1 MDQKTKKII
10 TMYGG
15 LHPRSNAE
23 WLYLP
28 RGEGGRG
35 LVLIQDS
42 VNDER

>member
-15 LHPRSNAE
+15 LHPTPNAA

-35 LVLIQDS
+35 LVRIKDS
-42 VNDER
+42 VNGER